1 MPFPYRLP
9 YFSNNT
15 KMIGKIWK
23 TGLEKPGIFL
33 TIFTL
38 IDLLSLYIGD
48 GRRLGEQVVNGL
60 RLLTTH
66 DW

>member
-1 MPFPYRLP
+1 
-9 YFSNNT
+9 
-15 KMIGKIWK
+15 MIGKIWK

-48 GRRLGEQVVNGL
+48 GWRLGEQVVNGL